1 MYLIVLVIL
10 VFHFYR
16 ESPDIPP
23 PEQII
28 TIDDTQIRVSEGG
41 QCRGQCHGICK
52 ENSGTVSWDL

>member
-28 TIDDTQIRVSEGG
+28 TIDDTQIRVSEG
-41 QCRGQCHGICK
+41 
-52 ENSGTVSWDL
+52 E